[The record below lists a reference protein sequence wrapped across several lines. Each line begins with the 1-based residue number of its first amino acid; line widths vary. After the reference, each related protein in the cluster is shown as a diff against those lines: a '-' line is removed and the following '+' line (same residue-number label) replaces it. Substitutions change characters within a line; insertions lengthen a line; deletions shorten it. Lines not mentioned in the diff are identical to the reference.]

1 MKRILC
7 LSSLMFLSLL
17 LGAQQLPQHNEIGI
31 ATGGTNAYSLIYR
44 TGSATEL
51 WRFRALTMM
60 GNSNR
65 YKADSLHRSSSN
77 QNFGLYIGKEFR
89 KPISEKMQMRYGG
102 DISLGYS
109 VNRVRRN
116 DISVF
121 NNDYNDITRTGRV
134 GVNFVCGV
142 VYHVEKN
149 FILGAEV
156 LPGIDLS
163 YGRSRSTTSNNNS
176 TYIAKGSTRA
186 FGYNLSSGWVMLSAA
201 YKF

>member
-17 LGAQQLPQHNEIGI
+17 LFAQQLPKRKELGI

-51 WRFRALTMM
+51 WRFRAFTMM
-60 GNSNR
+60 GNATR
-65 YKADSLHRSSSN
+65 YKEDSLHRSSSN
-77 QNFGLYIGKEFR
+77 QNIGLYVGKEFR
-89 KPISEKMQMRYGG
+89 KPISEKLEMRYGG
-102 DISLGYS
+102 DVSLGYS

-116 DISVF
+116 DLSVF
-121 NNDYNDITRTGRV
+121 NSDYNDINRTVRV

-163 YGRSRSTTSNNNS
+163 YGRSRSTSSNINAS
-176 TYIAKGSTRA
+176 YTAKGSTRA
-186 FGYNLSSGWVMLSAA
+186 FGYNLGSSWVMLSAA